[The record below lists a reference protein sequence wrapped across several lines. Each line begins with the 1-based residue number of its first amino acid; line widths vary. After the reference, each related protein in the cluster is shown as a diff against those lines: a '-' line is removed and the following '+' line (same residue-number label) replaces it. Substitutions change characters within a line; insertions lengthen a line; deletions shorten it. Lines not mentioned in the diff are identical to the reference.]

1 MRGAGEHRVA
11 FGPIKKPPPRPTE
24 QRDPSRRTQQA
35 DARSNARAHQK
46 QAPTPT
52 KTGERSDGRK
62 SLRVSPTKTGKL
74 KRAQKPA
81 GHKKS
86 PGRLREKQ
94 VRRTTNINSKSPN
107 QLHYPN
113 LSLENKITGEQST
126 DSQKGSQLRRSK
138 GGDKIPHIMI
148 RRRKGQRWSTK
159 GEQ

>member
-94 VRRTTNINSKSPN
+94 VRRATKINAFTKTTSSLRHPN
-107 QLHYPN
+107 EH
-113 LSLENKITGEQST
+113 KITGEQSM
-126 DSQKGSQLRRSK
+126 DSQKGSQSRRSK
-138 GGDKIPHIMI
+138 GGDRFPTSCSEEE
-148 RRRKGQRWSTK
+148 KGTTIELK
-159 GEQ
+159 G